1 MAGDPVWRTTPPPQ
15 PHLTMRLQCD
25 ILIVGSGAGGGVLA
39 ATLAELTHR
48 TIILVD
54 KGPHY
59 TADFFNQREWDMGVL
74 YAERGAR
81 STTDGAIPV
90 RGGECVGGGTTVN
103 YALAMNPV
111 QAVWTRWRLERG
123 LTGFSFE
130 ADACDYGIPGLNMSA
145 CLAEVRAR
153 TGVAAPPESAI
164 NDNNRVLER
173 GCRAHGISTK
183 RFELNM
189 RDCLGCGFCAEG
201 CAYDRKQGTL
211 ITYVP
216 DAVSHGV
223 RLIHH
228 CDIHR
233 LTFARRPGGLA
244 VTGATGRVRPTSTGS
259 RPNTVDAGNVDI
271 VAPLVVVCAGAIE
284 TPVLLQRSGHPDPGS
299 LLGRGLILHPG
310 LPIVGVMDAPLT
322 NYRGI
327 TGTIYSDHFFET
339 HGFYYECLFG
349 HPVYGSLVLPLIGAE
364 HFDLM
369 RQFDRIAGFGVMLVD
384 SPQPVNRVAWHAPSG
399 TRRIMY
405 QLSDTD
411 RDRLRFAARTG
422 VEIMFAAGAREVLLS
437 STESIGPLSS
447 PRFRTPAEAAHC
459 AALAFGPHQTTVTSS
474 HCQATVK
481 MGEDPKRS
489 MIDSRGESH
498 YVRNLLVCDS
508 SAFPDSCGANP
519 MLSIM
524 TMARY
529 QGRRIAGELARYER

>member
-1 MAGDPVWRTTPPPQ
+1 
-15 PHLTMRLQCD
+15 MRLECD
-25 ILIVGSGAGGGVLA
+25 ILVVGSGAGGGVVA
-39 ATLAELTHR
+39 ATLAELTR
-48 TIILVD
+48 RSVVLVD
-54 KGPHY
+54 KGAHY
-59 TADFFNQREWDMGVL
+59 GAEFFNQREWDMGVL

-103 YALAMNPV
+103 YALAMDPV
-111 QAVWTRWRLERG
+111 RAVWTRWRLERA
-123 LTGFSFE
+123 LTGFSFD
-130 ADACDYGIPGLNMSA
+130 ADASDYGIRGLNMPA

-173 GCRAHGISTK
+173 GCRARGIATR

-211 ITYVP
+211 VTYVP
-216 DAVSHGV
+216 DAVSRGV

-228 CDIHR
+228 CDIDR
-233 LTFARRPGGLA
+233 LTFASRAGGLA
-244 VTGATGRVRPTSTGS
+244 VTGATGRVRPTLQGS
-259 RPNTVDAGNVDI
+259 RRNTTTAGAVHI
-271 VAPLVVVCAGAIE
+271 VAPMVIVCAGAIE
-284 TPVLLQRSGHPDPGS
+284 TPVLLQRSSHPDPNA

-310 LPIVGVMDAPLT
+310 LPIVGVMAAPLA
-322 NYRGI
+322 NYSGI
-327 TGTIYSDHFFET
+327 TGTIYSDHFYET

-349 HPVYGSLVLPLIGAE
+349 HPVYGSLVLPLLGSE

-384 SPQPVNRVAWHAPSG
+384 SPASVNRVEWHAPSG

-405 QLSDTD
+405 QLSGPD
-411 RDRLRFAARTG
+411 RERLRFAARTG
-422 VEIMFAAGAREVLLS
+422 VEIMFAAGAHEVLLPS
-437 STESIGPLSS
+437 SESIGPLRS
-447 PRFRTPAEAAHC
+447 PRFRSPAEALHC
-459 AALAFGPHQTTVTSS
+459 AALAFGPHQTTLTSS

-481 MGEDPKRS
+481 MGEDMSRS
-489 MIDSRGESH
+489 MINSRGESH

-529 QGRRIAGELARYER
+529 QGRRIAGELARYAP